1 MDIQQKVVHWHLREQ
16 NAQERQEKIHAYIQV
31 DIGEVVIVG
40 LLLQKA
46 KTIGGQYAL
55 LAAKVISEFH
65 DNCQIFSLKFF

>member
-16 NAQERQEKIHAYIQV
+16 NAQERQEKIHAYIEK
-31 DIGEVVIVG
+31 DIGEVVFVG

-46 KTIGGQYAL
+46 KTIGGHYAL

-65 DNCQIFSLKFF
+65 DNF